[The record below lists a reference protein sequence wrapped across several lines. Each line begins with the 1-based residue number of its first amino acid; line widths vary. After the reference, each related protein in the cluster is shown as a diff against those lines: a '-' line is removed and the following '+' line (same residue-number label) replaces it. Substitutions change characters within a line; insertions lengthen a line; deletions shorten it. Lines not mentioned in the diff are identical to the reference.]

1 MPRGLALITGLNS
14 VDPEKYAG
22 WNGELHGCENDAE
35 DMAMVVNSH
44 GFEIMKLLTKDATC
58 SNFERSI
65 KQAAKILNDGDI
77 FLISFS
83 GHGGQ
88 MQDIDSDEKDF
99 LDSTWVFYD
108 RQLTDDELENLI
120 RTNFTKQVR
129 ILIISSAAHAGAAY
143 MGRLINK
150 KNQKSVSSA
159 MKDMSPDTPRL
170 EPELHITKP
179 NKYNENLNTEKLN
192 QLKNQTNSQQI
203 LEKKNNINHLS
214 SNRQDLLHILQREN
228 AEDRELKTPII
239 IFTGCEKNELD
250 TETEVNGRVNG
261 AFSYN
266 MLKVMRER
274 NFNFK
279 GTYKQF
285 YKEILKLSSLSSY
298 EQHPQYYV
306 VGKLDKKFENQAPFT
321 I

>member
-1 MPRGLALITGLNS
+1 M
-14 VDPEKYAG
+14 
-22 WNGELHGCENDAE
+22 
-35 DMAMVVNSH
+35 
-44 GFEIMKLLTKDATC
+44 
-58 SNFERSI
+58 
-65 KQAAKILNDGDI
+65 
-77 FLISFS
+77 
-83 GHGGQ
+83 
-88 MQDIDSDEKDF
+88 
-99 LDSTWVFYD
+99 
-108 RQLTDDELENLI
+108 
-120 RTNFTKQVR
+120 
-129 ILIISSAAHAGAAY
+129 
-143 MGRLINK
+143 
-150 KNQKSVSSA
+150 
-159 MKDMSPDTPRL
+159 
-170 EPELHITKP
+170 HITKP

-261 AFSYN
+261 GFSYN